1 MANQQPANNNSS
13 SEEVDLGQLF
23 QLIGNGFK
31 KFFNFIGNIFKGIF
45 NIIIH
50 FLLFIQKHFLKFA
63 IAAVVGLALGIY
75 LDMIKEPKYIST
87 MVVEPNFNSVQQLYN
102 NVNFY
107 NELAMSQDSTT
118 LAEVMNI
125 TTLEAGHITGFMVE
139 SYSDENQKVLLF
151 DKFVRSLDTTTQKA
165 IDMEKYLLNF
175 NSLDARFHTVSVT
188 ATNNSI
194 AKKIQP
200 SIINSISKNDYFNL
214 QKDISDI
221 NLNLQ
226 DSIYKKQINEI
237 DSLQL
242 LYKKVMIKEADKP
255 MQGTSISL
263 GENGGKENKELAL
276 INKMEELKTSLVL
289 LNEERANKS
298 SILNVISAFPRRGV
312 EVKGLLISNKFRV
325 PVALISLTLII
336 LGVLSLNKY
345 LKNHKN
351 YRQRF

>member
-1 MANQQPANNNSS
+1 MSNQQPVPNNSS

-23 QLIGNGFK
+23 QLIGNGFR
-31 KFFNFIGNIFKGIF
+31 KFFNFIGSIFKGIF

-63 IAAVVGLALGIY
+63 IAGIVGLAIGVY

-107 NELAMSQDSTT
+107 NELAEAEDSTA
-118 LAEVMNI
+118 LAEALDL
-125 TTLEAGHITGFMVE
+125 TLSDAGHIKEFTVE

-175 NSLDARFHTVSVT
+175 NSFDARFHTISVK
-188 ATNNSI
+188 ATNNSV

-200 SIINSISKNDYFNL
+200 SIINSISRNDYFNL
-214 QKDISDI
+214 QKSISDI
-221 NLNLQ
+221 NIELQ
-226 DSIYKKQINEI
+226 DSLYKKQINEI

-242 LYKKVMIKEADKP
+242 LYKRVMVKEADKP

-263 GENGGKENKELAL
+263 GDNGGNENKELAL
-276 INKMEELKTSLVL
+276 INKMEELKNSLVK

-312 EVKGLLISNKFRV
+312 EVKGIWNSYKFWI
-325 PVALISLTLII
+325 PVGFIGLTLLL
-336 LGVLSLNKY
+336 LGMLDLNTY
-345 LKNHKN
+345 LKNYKKE
-351 YRQRF
+351 